1 MPDFRN
7 NERVS
12 AGSNTNPLDTFP
24 NANRFSNVRKGLFRP
39 AIARVPGA
47 FDLAVAGIS
56 VKTVAPT
63 TNSHCIESSL
73 DHIAKLETSCKG
85 DNRIEQGER
94 NRVPQTSV
102 YTVARSSL

>member
-39 AIARVPGA
+39 AIARVP
-47 FDLAVAGIS
+47 